1 MFCSKCG
8 AQIPDNSV
16 WCPKCGQATQSSSS
30 TPVKSL
36 DEPSILL
43 NIISFLCPLAGWII
57 YFVQR
62 GEKPNKAQ
70 TCCRWA
76 WIGFAFNIIVT
87 IIGGMA

>member
-62 GEKPNKAQ
+62 GENQ
-70 TCCRWA
+70 TRLRHVA
-76 WIGFAFNIIVT
+76 VGRGLALHLILL
-87 IIGGMA
+87 